1 MRETLMTNQVKPDD
15 NPRLLLVD
23 DDVTF
28 CSVLKRALE
37 RRGLSVVVAHTVDE
51 ALKSAEEF
59 RPSLAVVDLK
69 LADESGLHLI
79 KPLLSLDGDM
89 QIVVLTGYGSISTAV
104 KAIKEG
110 AANYLGKPV
119 DVDAILAAF
128 DGGDDM
134 PSEGPEPTPMSLG
147 RLEWEHIQRVL
158 DEYNG
163 NISATARRLG
173 MHRRTLQRKLHKR
186 PAKE

>member
-1 MRETLMTNQVKPDD
+1 MREALMNKQVKSDD

-28 CSVLKRALE
+28 CTVLKRALE
-37 RRGLSVVVAHTVDE
+37 RHGLSVVVAHTADQ

-59 RPSLAVVDLK
+59 RPGRAVVDLK
-69 LADESGLHLI
+69 LEEESGLHLI
-79 KPLLSLDGDM
+79 RPLLSLDGAM
-89 QIVVLTGYGSISTAV
+89 QIIVLTGYGSISTAV

-110 AANYLGKPV
+110 AANYLAKPV
-119 DVDAILAAF
+119 NADAVLAAF
-128 DGGDDM
+128 DSDHDM
-134 PSEGPEPTPMSLG
+134 PSEEPEPTPMSLG

-158 DEYNG
+158 DEHDG
-163 NISATARRLG
+163 NISATARSLG
-173 MHRRTLQRKLHKR
+173 MHRRTLQRKLQKR